1 MLSDHQKKGNHEKF
15 GAKRRNLWGKK
26 EEGKRWEIVGG
37 KKGWNQKGKG
47 REREQDERKSIIEE
61 TAKGK
66 EIGKKE
72 EKKEEREVITDWKR
86 SGKYSRGKN
95 KGI

>member
-1 MLSDHQKKGNHEKF
+1 MLSGHQKKGNYEKF

-61 TAKGK
+61 TAKRK
-66 EIGKKE
+66 
-72 EKKEEREVITDWKR
+72 
-86 SGKYSRGKN
+86 
-95 KGI
+95 